1 MIASLVII
9 ALLIV
14 LVSTDPGPN
23 DSEPDTGNRGKPAL
37 LSPNVDGGTP

>member
-14 LVSTDPGPN
+14 LVSTDAGPN
-23 DSEPDTGNRGKPAL
+23 DSEPDSGDKGKPAFL
-37 LSPNVDGGTP
+37 NVDSDAR